1 MNQYERRPR
10 PASQRATRTTDAKS
24 GISFIGLARRLA
36 VQKPTLKGH
45 RGCVNSL
52 SWNSEGTRL
61 LSGSDDCTVKL
72 WDPYRNDHAGSALV
86 HSFATSHT
94 ANIFSAKFMVGSDTK
109 IASCAMNGKVR
120 YLETNGA
127 SVSLNGLF
135 NCHSEMT
142 DEVFPDPQ
150 NPHVF
155 FSCSDDGTV
164 NEYDT
169 RVATSCHCEHC
180 NKYTIIDVNRSVS
193 SHPYARLDNLA
204 KHRGVPKT
212 TTSASSAPGDV
223 RRLGLRRFFSSG
235 GTGIAAISL
244 HPVHSQYMALGCSD
258 DVVRV
263 FDRRLLKPPGTID
276 WSNDIAASRGEVYS
290 AIPAKFV
297 PYALSEEDRK
307 QYLPVWPSHIP
318 RPTPRIVFDP
328 KKITSCKFDPSGL
341 TLDILVSYSGDKVY
355 LLRPYEGSV
364 DFETPASN
372 PPYTL
377 SNVGKLTSI
386 ASEMIN
392 RIKSDRSVVNC
403 VCPNPSQDMIAVSG
417 IDHDIKLLQPTN
429 EIPWDSSNSNNV
441 VADDDEESDD
451 DYEDDNLGPIPR
463 DLLLAFLARHG
474 LTVGDVLGGMA
485 AHQDDLEVDGDED
498 EEEDE
503 DGRNKWR

>member
-1 MNQYERRPR
+1 SNLI
-10 PASQRATRTTDAKS
+10 T
-24 GISFIGLARRLA
+24 
-36 VQKPTLKGH
+36 
-45 RGCVNSL
+45 
-52 SWNSEGTRL
+52 
-61 LSGSDDCTVKL
+61 DDCTVKL

-120 YLETNGA
+120 YHETNGA

-372 PPYTL
+372 PPIHPEQRGQTDVHREFSGHQNRQTMIKEAYFFGPKSECIMSGSDDGTL
-377 SNVGKLTSI
+377 CVWDRSTG
-386 ASEMIN
+386 EMIN

-403 VCPNPSQDMIAVSG
+403 VCPNPSQNMIAVSG

-441 VADDDEESDD
+441 VADDDEESGD

-503 DGRNKWR
+503 D